1 MIESFGG
8 NGTLGIVK
16 GSDLYGLD
24 VGDKLY
30 TEAEMKRVVDKNQM
44 LTAQLSK
51 MDQVRP
57 PAPCAVQSADLGTKQ
72 ERYKDSKGKDTIDK
86 WMERYPLETFRV
98 IMWIQME
105 KYNDRLGKKDSPVEE
120 VRKIADY
127 AARWLQVEE
136 GKL

>member
-1 MIESFGG
+1 MSLIIESFGG
-8 NGTLGIVK
+8 NGTIAIVK
-16 GSDLYGLD
+16 GNDLFGLK
-24 VGDKLY
+24 VGERLY
-30 TEAEMKRVVDKNQM
+30 TEAEM
-44 LTAQLSK
+44 S
-51 MDQVRP
+51 
-57 PAPCAVQSADLGTKQ
+57 PAAKLGTKQ

-86 WMERYPLETFRV
+86 WIERYPLETFRV

-105 KYNDRLGKKDSPVEE
+105 KYNDRLGKKDSPVGE